1 MAKRQNRPAPPDSL
15 DPDDVVAVFGANVKA
30 RRLKLGLTQA
40 QLAEQSGLL
49 QQYVS
54 LVELGKQN
62 VTLETAQIMAK
73 VLGRHLRAMLSVPGT
88 QRPTRKD

>member
-1 MAKRQNRPAPPDSL
+1 MTKTSKRPAPPDPL
-15 DPDDVVAVFGANVKA
+15 NPNDVVAVFGANVKA
-30 RRLKLGLTQA
+30 RRLRLGLTQA

-62 VTLETAQIMAK
+62 VTLATAQILAE

-88 QRPTRKD
+88 RRRTRKD